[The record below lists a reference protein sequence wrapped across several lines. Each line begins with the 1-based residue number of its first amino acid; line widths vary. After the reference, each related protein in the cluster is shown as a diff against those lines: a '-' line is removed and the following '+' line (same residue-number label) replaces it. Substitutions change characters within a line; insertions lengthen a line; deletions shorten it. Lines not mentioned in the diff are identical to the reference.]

1 MAISLSEVSE
11 KLLTVVLEQL
21 RAVLTNLRLVDFP
34 CASPPIL
41 RVAARPHVIWCDLV
55 LAFQVL
61 KHRLCTEQDLFG
73 ALFERAALARPE
85 RALFEV
91 CRSVIE
97 FQQLCTANLCI
108 AAGPVQL
115 LANSFEGKTANR
127 CGGCPARRALSACAV
142 LGACVAKRVTVG
154 ALEHGGHF
162 LSCVAEQETNA
173 M

>member
-41 RVAARPHVIWCDLV
+41 CVAARPHVIWCDLV

-61 KHRLCTEQDLFG
+61 KQVTKHRLCTEQDPSG

-91 CRSVIE
+91 CRSVVE
-97 FQQLCTANLCI
+97 FQQKTLHSQPLQSGRASSVAANL
-108 AAGPVQL
+108 L
-115 LANSFEGKTANR
+115 
-127 CGGCPARRALSACAV
+127 
-142 LGACVAKRVTVG
+142 
-154 ALEHGGHF
+154 
-162 LSCVAEQETNA
+162 
-173 M
+173 